1 MLAELF
7 PFLTNIERDLEG
19 LSTRESNP
27 LWRIG
32 KTARNARINAT
43 ITNFDRQLN
52 AASTDDL
59 TAYAEGLKPHL
70 QRAMAYR
77 AGDIWTDYQSTIADC
92 HKHFC
97 FAFFALILRA
107 YDNKKLFI
115 DASEYAASAGI
126 EDFAALSS
134 EVCQAANDWGI
145 FHTPTIAELLA
156 EKRQGRIQGQPQPKE
171 YDLLSDYPAAE
182 TYLSRLVPDYLNDD
196 YALQDKTSKA
206 DAAIIAYTIAEEL
219 GISKVCKY
227 FEHFWNITDLAG
239 ARQQVKTRA
248 DKSSIREVLRCIL
261 RKKVQGTNAETEDT
275 EKADKYLKQ
284 YS

>member
-1 MLAELF
+1 MIAELF

-27 LWRIG
+27 LWCIG

-107 YDNKKLFI
+107 YDNKNLFVNAR
-115 DASEYAASAGI
+115 DYAASAGI

-134 EVCQAANDWGI
+134 EVRQAANDWGI

-156 EKRQGRIQGQPQPKE
+156 EKRQGRSQGQPQPRPK
-171 YDLLSDYPAAE
+171 DAILNNPTAVSLLKMM
-182 TYLSRLVPDYLNDD
+182 
-196 YALQDKTSKA
+196 QDA
-206 DAAIIAYTIAEEL
+206 GLLDAAYQ
-219 GISKVCKY
+219 
-227 FEHFWNITDLAG
+227 WRDTDNEG
-239 ARQQVKTRA
+239 NPQRHT
-248 DKSSIREVLRCIL
+248 
-261 RKKVQGTNAETEDT
+261 GY
-275 EKADKYLKQ
+275 EKALFACYIDNKAVIPRWDKAF
-284 YS
+284 SD